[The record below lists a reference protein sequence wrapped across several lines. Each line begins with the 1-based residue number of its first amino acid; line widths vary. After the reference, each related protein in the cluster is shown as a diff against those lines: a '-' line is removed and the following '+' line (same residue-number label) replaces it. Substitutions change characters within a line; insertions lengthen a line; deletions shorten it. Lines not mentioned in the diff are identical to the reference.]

1 MKKLI
6 VITALAIA
14 GCGNVPVPP
23 PTYVEVKVPVPVQC
37 KTADVAVPAF
47 AVDRLKIGASIDVQ
61 MRALRAE
68 RHQRIGYERE
78 LLTANEACR

>member
-6 VITALAIA
+6 VIAALAIT
-14 GCGNVPVPP
+14 GCSNVPVPP
-23 PTYVEVKVPVPVQC
+23 PAYVEVKVPVPVPC

-78 LLTANEACR
+78 LLAANEACR